1 MLLNALSEWQL
12 WCMHCFL
19 SYSSFHFISC
29 VHGCFKPRP
38 KSLMS
43 MSDASPTLWTKDFFF
58 LSFNA
63 FSRLCCKTSHKWK
76 NLWKKKKW
84 KKKPLSAK
92 LAIVKRFQGLFQTTY
107 FMLNP
112 PSVPSDQTQSIS
124 RVVLKYSI
132 SAGVI
137 WIRQRGR
144 SKGQSWIW
152 WLLEMLFRRSA
163 WV

>member
-1 MLLNALSEWQL
+1 
-12 WCMHCFL
+12 MHCFL

-29 VHGCFKPRP
+29 VHGCFEPQP
-38 KSLMS
+38 NSLMS
-43 MSDASPTLWTKDFFF
+43 MSDASPGLWTKDSAFFLLVHFFF
-58 LSFNA
+58 FFSLG
-63 FSRLCCKTSHKWK
+63 SRLCCKTSQM
-76 NLWKKKKW
+76 LEESVGQ
-84 KKKPLSAK
+84 KPLSAK
-92 LAIVKRFQGLFQTTY
+92 LAIVKQFQSLFQTTY

-152 WLLEMLFRRSA
+152 WLLEKLFRRSA

>member
-12 WCMHCFL
+12 WSMHCFL

-29 VHGCFKPRP
+29 VHGCFEPRP

-43 MSDASPTLWTKDFFF
+43 MSDASPVLWTKDFFF
-58 LSFNA
+58 QCIF
-63 FSRLCCKTSHKWK
+63 FSWDRVCVVKHHKSCS
-76 NLWKKKKW
+76 NLWKKT
-84 KKKPLSAK
+84 PLSAK
-92 LAIVKRFQGLFQTTY
+92 LAIVRRFQRLFQTTY

-152 WLLEMLFRRSA
+152 WLLEKLFRRSA